1 MLAAILLCLFMAKP
15 VSAAG
20 PMDQLLAP
28 TYDRALLSG
37 VIASEKPSFPVPVG
51 VTGISVPH
59 HLLAAD
65 LIARGFWAASGKR
78 YKRVIVLAP
87 DHFRLVKGRF
97 ATGYASFETV
107 FGTLDTDRIAV
118 ETLLGEE
125 SLFETARFDAEHGL
139 LAEMP
144 FIRHFFPEA
153 KVVPVLA
160 SIFTTPED
168 WKAAANLLRR
178 TIDEDTL
185 VVQSTDYSH
194 YLPLSA
200 AVRRDQETMAVIAG
214 RDPTAVVAMLQPAHM
229 DSKAAQFIQ
238 MRLQEDVFAAAPTIL
253 ANRNSTEYGGSQDN
267 TTSYVVTAY
276 HRQPD
281 AFSAARYPDQSV
293 TYFAGDTLAGR
304 FFLPSLTDE
313 AVVSRL
319 AEAVRQKTAGSGI
332 VVNLEGVLSG
342 EVVTNPP
349 PGAHIMHT
357 DVAAP
362 LFHAMNIAAAGL
374 ANNHSGDFGP
384 EGLNETVAA
393 LETIGVKPLRAGQV
407 SDFGTF
413 RLMPLMLPTTIPG
426 GEKRVE
432 EAIATACRADAVPP
446 FIVMAHWGAEYTSQ
460 TGPEEFSA
468 GEALAACGVSAIIG
482 AHSHQASDRVDAI
495 NGHTQSVFSLGN
507 FIFDQNGA
515 RGSGALLE
523 LRVFRQGT
531 IATRLVPLS
540 NLFDLANA
548 LYRVQK

>member
-1 MLAAILLCLFMAKP
+1 
-15 VSAAG
+15 
-20 PMDQLLAP
+20 MDQLLAP
-28 TYDRALLSG
+28 VYDRALLSG
-37 VIASEKPSFPVPVG
+37 AIAAEKPSFPVPTG
-51 VTGISVPH
+51 VTGITVPH
-59 HLLAAD
+59 HLLSAD
-65 LIARGFWAASGKR
+65 LIARGFWAASEKS

-97 ATGYASFETV
+97 ATGYTSFKTV
-107 FGTLDTDRIAV
+107 FGTLDADHAAV
-118 ETLLGEE
+118 EKLLEE
-125 SLFETARFDAEHGL
+125 KSLFETASFDAEHGL

-168 WKAAANLLRR
+168 WKAAADLLRR

-194 YLPLSA
+194 YLPLSE
-200 AVRRDQETMAVIAG
+200 AVQRDQETIAAITA
-214 RDPTAVVAMLQPAHM
+214 RDPAAVVAMLQPAHM

-253 ANRNSTEYGGSQDN
+253 ANRNSAEYGGSQDN
-267 TTSYVVTAY
+267 TTSYVVTVY

-281 AFSAARYPDQSV
+281 AFSAARYPDHSV
-293 TYFAGDTLAGR
+293 TYFGGDTLVGR

-319 AEAVRQKTAGSGI
+319 ADAVRTKTAGGEI
-332 VVNLEGVLSG
+332 IVNLEGVLSA

-349 PGAHIMHT
+349 PGAHLMHT

-362 LFHAMNIAAAGL
+362 LFRVMNITAAGL
-374 ANNHSGDFGP
+374 ANNHAGDFGS
-384 EGLNETVAA
+384 EGLEGTVAA

-413 RLMPLMLPTTIPG
+413 RLMPLTLPTTIPG
-426 GEKRVE
+426 GKKRVE
-432 EAIATACRADAVPP
+432 EAIAAACRADAAPP
-446 FIVMAHWGAEYTSQ
+446 FIVMAHWGAEYTSR

-468 GEALAACGVSAIIG
+468 AEALAACGVSAIIG
-482 AHSHQASDRVDAI
+482 AHSHLASDRIDLI
-495 NGHTQSVFSLGN
+495 SGHTQSVFSLGN
-507 FIFDQNGA
+507 FLFDQNGT
-515 RGSGALLE
+515 RSSSALLE
-523 LRVFRQGT
+523 LRSFQQGT
-531 IATRLVPLS
+531 IVTRLVPLP

-548 LYRVQK
+548 LHRDRN